1 MTISDYKTY
10 FNSAYK
16 GAVDFDKNIL
26 TPILGKISLSGSST
40 NYALDTDCRDVAK
53 KANIKVITDVGEYSL
68 GGDPIRFFDVTLEDN
83 SNLTVARVNIR
94 NVVTKLWKENYSGA
108 IIVFHYDNE
117 ADTTWR
123 FSWVVRRK
131 SGKDSTP
138 AKRYTYLCGPS
149 YSCRTIAQRFDELQ
163 KTSSKTLDSI
173 TKAFDV
179 EALSKDFFYE
189 YKVFYDDIIQ
199 WITGTRYVG
208 ERDSKRI
215 DNLVKSDV
223 DLYTPFTEKCK
234 EVYKR
239 EWGAWTDEQRTKK
252 IEKFVRDWVKKL
264 MGRMVFLQFIQKKG
278 WLGISDK
285 VSDWKGGSQNF
296 LLERFDECNNSNKN
310 FLKDELY
317 AILFDSLNKSE
328 CKDDGGVEITKRD
341 GVKYPFLNGGLFEEE
356 PADTLHIELP
366 NDFFH
371 NEANKDN
378 AHVIG
383 RKGYRENK
391 DDFFNTCGLLDFFS
405 HYNFTID
412 ENASEE
418 DESEVGIDPEMLS
431 KVFENLLEDNKE
443 KGAFY
448 TPKEVVQYMCKESLI
463 AYLCDK
469 VKGIDE
475 SIRCF
480 VETQKTD
487 TNLLEKGKEL
497 IKALHNVKI
506 CDPAVG
512 SGAFPMGLLNLMLKL
527 RLVLND
533 TADCNEPYDYAK
545 LITAIRQA
553 SSNDNDLNKIK
564 EYTLLSRIKC
574 AIKKSIIQNNIYG
587 VDIEKGAVDLAR
599 LRFWLNIVVDE
610 DKPTPLPN
618 LDFKIMQG
626 NSLLESYE
634 GIDLSNLAAMKTR
647 RNCEVQCD
655 LFGNIEGVDKE
666 ALYVGEKF
674 AHFDLQKE
682 MDGFIDISDPVK
694 KKEIRQRIEE
704 YIHCAL
710 CNTLLVRKWEIQA
723 SIDKLKCLPQL
734 NNRQQKELN
743 KKESEERALGA
754 AIENLQ
760 SVVNDKFFLWH
771 TWFADV
777 FAKNGFDIVIGNP
790 PYFNIQTLGAHSP
803 YAEAVMKTYSDI
815 WQDKSDILFYF
826 FRLALDLS
834 NSIICYITSNAY
846 LFSEKAKKLRNKLLE
861 DGRLNKI
868 VNFEE
873 FMVFNDASIT
883 TCITLMSKKMSDFS
897 AVSVKGTNYTLKTL
911 LEYIQNPTN
920 SYLVK
925 LKKDSVFAL
934 DESSIDA
941 LNVRIDGEHEKLKNL
956 VLIGKGMETAA
967 DPVFLFE
974 EYPSQFPPECVKKR
988 VTGEN
993 MDKYVIYPDH
1003 KYVLYFED
1011 FDRFEDLPE
1020 SVQNHL
1026 NSNKLILSERATVKN
1041 EGRVWWRY
1049 SRPMHK
1055 EYYHLSKLFCSR
1067 RAFNNVFCYDEV
1079 FDYLSFSNM
1088 TVVFDTNETYPI
1100 KYILALLN
1108 SSVLNFRYK
1117 SIGKQTGGGS
1127 FEYFPNGV
1135 GKLPIPFA
1143 IGDSQKQLISIVDQI
1158 LADKKRDPQADTIVL
1173 ERKIDILVYL
1183 LYGLTWDEVQVVENS
1198 SVHAA
1203 LPVNEVAYTQWLERY
1218 QKDGTLPSEEEME
1231 HMA

>member
-1 MTISDYKTY
+1 MNATQYKEYFSGEFRGMNDAIDKVFTPIFGEFTEKTNPTEIDYADESHFGNGGANIDHIYDYGTYYTDSTNVSVFEVVLSDNCQISR
-10 FNSAYK
+10 AR
-16 GAVDFDKNIL
+16 KNIQN
-26 TPILGKISLSGSST
+26 TVRKIMGH
-40 NYALDTDCRDVAK
+40 YA
-53 KANIKVITDVGEYSL
+53 
-68 GGDPIRFFDVTLEDN
+68 
-83 SNLTVARVNIR
+83 
-94 NVVTKLWKENYSGA
+94 GA
-108 IIVFHYDNE
+108 FIIFHYADGSNNSE
-117 ADTTWR
+117 AHTWR
-123 FSWVVRRK
+123 LSWLKRLD
-131 SGKDSTP
+131 KDSSS

-149 YSCRTIAQRFDELQ
+149 YSCRTIAQRLDELQ

-189 YKVFYDDIIQ
+189 YKLFYDDIIQ

-223 DLYTPFTEKCK
+223 DLYTPFAEKCK

-239 EWGAWTDEQRTKK
+239 EWDAWTDEQRTKK

-317 AILFDSLNKSE
+317 ALLFDSLNKSE

-527 RLVLND
+527 RLLLND
-533 TADCNEPYDYAK
+533 TVDCNEQYDYAK

-553 SSNDNDLNKIK
+553 SANDNDLNKIK

-634 GIDLSNLAAMKTR
+634 GIDLSKLAAMKTR

-682 MDGFIDISDPVK
+682 MDGFIDISDPIK

-743 KKESEERALGA
+743 KKESEERALDA

-790 PYFNIQTLGAHSP
+790 PYFNIETLGAKSP
-803 YAEAVMKTYSDI
+803 YANAVKETYSNI

-826 FRLALDLS
+826 FELAMNLS
-834 NSIICYITSNAY
+834 RNIVCFITSNAY
-846 LFSEKAKKLRNKLLE
+846 LFSDKARKLRNSMIY
-861 DGRLNKI
+861 DGRLKKI
-868 VNFEE
+868 TNFEE
-873 FMVFNDASIT
+873 FMIFNNADIT
-883 TCITLMSKKMSDFS
+883 TCISMFNLNNEEFKGVNVKGKDFS
-897 AVSVKGTNYTLKTL
+897 LQEVM
-911 LEYIQNPTN
+911 EYIQDRQNEF
-920 SYLVK
+920 LVQ
-925 LKKDSVFAL
+925 LKEDCVFAL
-934 DESSIDA
+934 VNNKIDA
-941 LNVRIDGEHEKLKNL
+941 LNLKIDGEHELLENL
-956 VLIGKGMETAA
+956 FEIGEGMQTGVN
-967 DPVFLFE
+967 PVFCFS
-974 EYPSQFPPECVKKR
+974 EYPAQFPTRFIKR
-988 VTGEN
+988 RMGGINRYYLSGEEE
-993 MDKYVIYPDH
+993 
-1003 KYVLYFED
+1003 YVLYIED
-1011 FDRFEDLPE
+1011 VERFEDLPKNIQE
-1020 SVQNHL
+1020 YLNNH
-1026 NSNKLILSERATVKN
+1026 KN
-1041 EGRVWWRY
+1041 ELINRAQIKRSRTSLWWKFTFA
-1049 SRPMHK
+1049 MHK
-1055 EYYHLSKLFCSR
+1055 ELYPLHKIWCSYRSKTNEFVL
-1067 RAFNNVFCYDEV
+1067 DESQ
-1079 FDYLSFSNM
+1079 DYIGLTNT
-1088 TVVFDTNETYPI
+1088 TVVFDTNPELSI
-1100 KYILALLN
+1100 KYLLALLN
-1108 SSVLNFRYK
+1108 SKLLTFRYK
-1117 SIGKQTGGGS
+1117 SIGKQTGSGVY
-1127 FEYFPNGV
+1127 EYYKNGV
-1135 GKLPIPFA
+1135 GKLPIPKV
-1143 IGDSQKQLISIVDQI
+1143 ILEQKQIIFFVDKI
-1158 LADKKRDPQADTIVL
+1158 LSAKKSDPQADTTTL
-1173 ERKIDILVYL
+1173 ERKIDVLVYL
-1183 LYGLTWDEVQVVENS
+1183 LYCLTWDEVQVVENS

-1203 LPVNEVAYTQWLERY
+1203 LPVNEVAYTKWLERY